1 MIKINKKGEY
11 KMLALMFMSFF
22 EIVIAVCFFGI
33 YIYETVCMKKW
44 IKHEQ
49 QEEITVYQKT
59 YYKRT
64 LINLLSD
71 AMFITFLLSVVA
83 YFTLQAVLEPEI
95 TISYWYMA
103 LAAVIKV
110 YNRKTFYK

>member
-1 MIKINKKGEY
+1 
-11 KMLALMFMSFF
+11 MLALMFMSFF
-22 EIVIAVCFFGI
+22 EIVVAACFFGI
-33 YIYETVCMKKW
+33 YIYETVRMNKRVKY
-44 IKHEQ
+44 EQ

-71 AMFITFLLSVVA
+71 AMFIAFVLSVVA
-83 YFTLQAVLEPEI
+83 YFTLEPKI

-103 LAAVIKV
+103 FAAVIKV

>member
-1 MIKINKKGEY
+1 
-11 KMLALMFMSFF
+11 MFMSFF

-71 AMFITFLLSVVA
+71 AMFIAFVLSVVA
-83 YFTLQAVLEPEI
+83 YFTLEAVLEPQI
-95 TISYWYMA
+95 SISYWYMA
-103 LAAVIKV
+103 FAAVIKV